1 MMGSCRFVFFHNL
14 FPVLPFSV
22 SSTSASMMLNK
33 YFSQIELLEMR
44 VEAALIHR
52 AAHLDARARL
62 HVDTRLQREARA
74 WARLWSPE
82 YRARTAVGVGMMFFQ
97 RESSSVRNFNL

>member
-1 MMGSCRFVFFHNL
+1 MLLPPSPRL
-14 FPVLPFSV
+14 LVLRGRDADAAKALARLRGRAEDDGV
-22 SSTSASMMLNK
+22 L
-33 YFSQIELLEMR
+33 QIELLEMR

-52 AAHLDARARL
+52 AAHVDSRSRA
-62 HVDTRLQREARA
+62 HPDTGMQAEARA

-97 RESSSVRNFNL
+97 RECVSLPL